1 MRNHSTSNTLGP
13 GDQIRERLVLLALAA
28 AQFTNLVDFVVVMP
42 LGPRIMRSLE
52 IGPQQFSLIVSSYT
66 FSAALVAVLASLVID
81 RFDRRKSFLAVV
93 SGFTLGTISCAL
105 AGDYASLLVARV
117 VTGAFGGLLGGLS
130 LTIIGEVFPD
140 ERRGAATGTF
150 MGAFSLASIAG
161 VPLGLMLANRFDD
174 WHAPFAM
181 LALPSVVSLAAG
193 VWLLP
198 RLDAHLAVARPNP
211 LANFAATLARPI
223 HVWAFVLLA
232 SIVMGGFMV
241 VPYLGSYLVM
251 NVNIDES
258 RLFWVYVAGGGAT
271 LFTSPLIGRLADRV
285 GRYTLFAALAPAGGL
300 MMFAA
305 TNLPV
310 VPLGIAMAVTAAL
323 MIGNT
328 GRMIVAM
335 TMVNARIDPQHRGS
349 FMSLSS
355 AIQHLA
361 SGCGASAAGLI
372 VGSDAAGSLTN
383 FNIVGAIALAASFV
397 SVLLAAQLRPPA
409 VEPAGIR
416 LPTALA
422 SDECC
427 DAA

>member
-1 MRNHSTSNTLGP
+1 MSNTP
-13 GDQIRERLVLLALAA
+13 VPRERIRERLVLLALAA

-66 FSAALVAVLASLVID
+66 FSASFVAMLASLVID

-93 SGFTLGTISCAL
+93 VGFTFGTISCAL

-117 VTGAFGGLLGGLS
+117 VTGAFGGLLGGLA

-140 ERRGAATGTF
+140 ERRGAATGAF
-150 MGAFSLASIAG
+150 MGAFSLASIVG
-161 VPLGLMLANRFDD
+161 VPLGLLLANHFDD

-181 LALPSVVSLAAG
+181 LSLPSIVSLAAG

-198 RLDAHLAVARPNP
+198 RLDAHLALARPNP

-223 HVWAFVLLA
+223 HVWAFFLVA

-241 VPYLGSYLVM
+241 VPYLGSYLVI
-251 NVNIDES
+251 NVKIDES

-271 LFTSPLIGRLADRV
+271 LLTSPLIGRLADRV
-285 GRYTLFAALAPAGGL
+285 GRFTLFAWLAPAGGL

-305 TNLPV
+305 TSLPV
-310 VPLGIAMAVTAAL
+310 VPLWIAMAVIAAL

-361 SGCGASAAGLI
+361 SGCGAFAAGQI

-383 FNIVGAIALAASFV
+383 FNVVGAFALAASFV
-397 SVLLAAQLRPPA
+397 SVALATPLRRPA
-409 VEPAGIR
+409 DRPAR
-416 LPTALA
+416 LRLTTALDR
-422 SDECC
+422 DEYC